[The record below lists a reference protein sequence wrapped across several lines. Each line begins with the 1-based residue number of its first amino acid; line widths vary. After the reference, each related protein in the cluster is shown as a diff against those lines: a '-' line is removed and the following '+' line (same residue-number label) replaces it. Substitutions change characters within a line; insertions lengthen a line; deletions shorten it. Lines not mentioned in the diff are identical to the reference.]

1 MATIPNLTGFDA
13 GLPANIDAEKTI
25 LGAILLDNAA
35 HSEASEKIDADDFSL
50 DSHRR
55 IFLRMTD
62 LMDSQRAVDIVTL
75 AEELAKHKEV
85 ESVGGVAYL
94 ASLTEGL
101 PRRPVIEEYI
111 RIVKDK
117 SLLRRLMN
125 ICSAAIARA
134 ADQSE
139 TALEVIGAAET
150 DLLEV
155 SQKGITGGFQSL
167 EQIVANSFGSIDNL
181 YKQSREVTGLAT
193 GFKELDQNTS
203 GLQKGE
209 LIIIAARPSMGK
221 TAFAVNICQN
231 AAVKSG
237 AVVAVFSLEMSK
249 ESLLR
254 RMLASQAWVDQ
265 RKLQT
270 GFLGR
275 DDHDKLQRAL
285 NDLVESRLFI
295 DDTAGI
301 SLAEMRAKARR
312 LKQTA
317 GRLDLVMVDYLQ
329 LMSATLPSAGGK
341 RYENRTQ
348 EVSAISRGLKALAKE
363 LEVPV
368 VALSQLSRSS
378 ERRGDDKRPMLS
390 DLRESGSIEQDAD
403 VVAFIHREAYYNRNE
418 EQTEAEKADS
428 EIIVAKQRN
437 GPTGT
442 IHLHFISKYTLF
454 HDPDLHHEV

>member
-1 MATIPNLTGFDA
+1 MATIPDLTLDT
-13 GLPANIDAEKTI
+13 GLPANVEAEKTI

-35 HSEASEKIDADDFSL
+35 HSESAEKLDSEDFSL

-55 IFLRMTD
+55 IYLRMTE
-62 LMDSQRAVDIVTL
+62 MMNVQRPVDIVTL
-75 AEELAKHKEV
+75 AHELARYKEV
-85 ESVGGVAYL
+85 EAVGGVAYL

-117 SLLRRLMN
+117 ALLRKLMG
-125 ICSAAIARA
+125 ICSMAIARA

-139 TALEVIGAAET
+139 SALDVLGAAEAQ
-150 DLLEV
+150 LMEV
-155 SQKGITGGFQSL
+155 SEKGLTHGFQSL
-167 EQIVANSFGSIDNL
+167 DEIVQHSFGSIDNL

-193 GFKELDQNTS
+193 DFTELDRMTS
-203 GLQKGE
+203 GLQKDE

-221 TAFAVNICQN
+221 TAFAINIAQN
-231 AAVKSG
+231 AAVNHN

-275 DDHDKLQRAL
+275 EDHAKLQNAL
-285 NDLVESRLFI
+285 GQLVESRMFI
-295 DDTAGI
+295 DDSAGI
-301 SLAEMRAKARR
+301 SLTEMRAKARR
-312 LKQTA
+312 LKQTHGA
-317 GRLDLVMVDYLQ
+317 LDLIVVDYLQ
-329 LMSATLPSAGGK
+329 LMSASIVGAKKG
-341 RYENRTQ
+341 YENRTQ

-363 LEVPV
+363 LHVPV
-368 VALSQLSRSS
+368 VALSQLSRAS

-403 VVAFIHREAYYNRNE
+403 VVAFIHREAYYNRTE
-418 EQTEAEKADS
+418 EMSDADKAKS
-428 EIIVAKQRN
+428 EIIIAKQRN

-442 IHLHFISKYTLF
+442 VHLNFVSRFTRF
-454 HDPDLHHEV
+454 DNPDSGHEA

>member
-25 LGAILLDNAA
+25 LGAILLDNTA
-35 HSEASEKIDADDFSL
+35 HSEASEKLEADDFSL

-55 IFLRMTD
+55 IFLRMSD
-62 LMDSQRAVDIVTL
+62 LINEQRPVDIVTL
-75 AEELAKHKEV
+75 SHELARYKEV

-155 SQKGITGGFQSL
+155 SQKGITGGFASL

-193 GFKELDQNTS
+193 DFYALDRMMS

-209 LIIIAARPSMGK
+209 LIIVAARPSMGK
-221 TAFAVNICQN
+221 TAFAINMAQN
-231 AAVKSG
+231 AAVNHN
-237 AVVAVFSLEMSK
+237 AVVAVFSLEMNK

-270 GFLGR
+270 GFLDGK
-275 DDHDKLQRAL
+275 DKDRLNKAL
-285 NDLVESRLFI
+285 NDLVESRLYI

-312 LKQTA
+312 LRQTQGA
-317 GRLDLVMVDYLQ
+317 LDLVVVDYLQ
-329 LMSATLPSAGGK
+329 LMSATLPSA
-341 RYENRTQ
+341 
-348 EVSAISRGLKALAKE
+348 
-363 LEVPV
+363 
-368 VALSQLSRSS
+368 
-378 ERRGDDKRPMLS
+378 
-390 DLRESGSIEQDAD
+390 
-403 VVAFIHREAYYNRNE
+403 
-418 EQTEAEKADS
+418 
-428 EIIVAKQRN
+428 
-437 GPTGT
+437 
-442 IHLHFISKYTLF
+442 
-454 HDPDLHHEV
+454 

>member
-1 MATIPNLTGFDA
+1 MN
-13 GLPANIDAEKTI
+13 
-25 LGAILLDNAA
+25 
-35 HSEASEKIDADDFSL
+35 
-50 DSHRR
+50 
-55 IFLRMTD
+55 
-62 LMDSQRAVDIVTL
+62 SQRAVDIITL
-75 AEELAKHKEV
+75 ANELGRYKEV

-117 SLLRRLMN
+117 SLLRKLMG
-125 ICSAAIARA
+125 ICSMAIARA
-134 ADQSE
+134 ADQGE
-139 TALEVIGAAET
+139 PALEVLGAAET
-150 DLLEV
+150 QLMEV
-155 SQKGITGGFQSL
+155 TERGITQGFQSL
-167 EQIVANSFGSIDNL
+167 DQIVQHSFGSIDNL
-181 YKQSREVTGLAT
+181 YNQGRHEITGLAT
-193 GFKELDQNTS
+193 GFYELDTMTS

-221 TAFAVNICQN
+221 TALAINIAQH
-231 AAVKSG
+231 AAINSK
-237 AVVAVFSLEMSK
+237 AIVAIFSLEMTK

-254 RMLASQAWVDQ
+254 RMLASQAPVDQ

-270 GFLGR
+270 GAIFR
-275 DDHDKLQRAL
+275 EDRDKLQKAL
-285 NDLVESRLFI
+285 GDLVDSRLFI

-301 SLAEMRAKARR
+301 SLAETRAKARR

-317 GRLDLVMVDYLQ
+317 GGLDLVVVDYLQ

-363 LEVPV
+363 LNVPV
-368 VALSQLSRSS
+368 VALSQLSRAS
-378 ERRGDDKRPMLS
+378 ERRGEDKRPFLS
-390 DLRESGSIEQDAD
+390 DLRESGSIEQDSD
-403 VVAFIHREAYYNRNE
+403 VVAFIHREAYYNRNDEMSE
-418 EQTEAEKADS
+418 EEKAKS

-442 IHLHFISKYTLF
+442 VHLYFVSRYTRF
-454 HDPDLHHEV
+454 ENPDITHAI